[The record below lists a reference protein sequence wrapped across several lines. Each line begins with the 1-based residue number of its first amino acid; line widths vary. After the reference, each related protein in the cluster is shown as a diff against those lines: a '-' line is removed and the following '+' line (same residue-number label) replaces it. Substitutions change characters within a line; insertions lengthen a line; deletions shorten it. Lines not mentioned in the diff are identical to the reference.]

1 MWHKNKHVWS
11 MDFQQ
16 RGRSMGKK
24 GPLTKRCWTTGHALT
39 EGRGTQ
45 LPATKTSQLVKDL
58 RVLAK
63 TVKLLK
69 ET

>member
-1 MWHKNKHVWS
+1 
-11 MDFQQ
+11 
-16 RGRSMGKK
+16 MGKK
-24 GPLTKRCWTTGHALT
+24 GPLTKRCWTAGHAHM

-58 RVLAK
+58 RVRGKAA
-63 TVKLLK
+63 KLLK